1 MTVDMA
7 IYTSFAIYTVVFFYG
22 FLGRSKSLIKQKD
35 VTLFLDETGLPAAL
49 QKDSSRLKK
58 INKRLFIDQ
67 EMIHHSIYW
76 CLILIRHQ

>member
-35 VTLFLDETGLPAAL
+35 VTLFLDKAGEPAA
-49 QKDSSRLKK
+49 QQEDSSHLKDMDMS
-58 INKRLFIDQ
+58 L
-67 EMIHHSIYW
+67 
-76 CLILIRHQ
+76 